1 MAVKIPIY
9 EQQTLP
15 RGMLEVNPN
24 PTRIIPA
31 TNLMPDAIGR
41 SVERMG
47 GALENLGAIAEKI
60 DNGEA
65 ATRAGDGISQATL
78 EWTQKFNQA
87 KTQAPLGA
95 SGFTDTLMKDF
106 NKFAQDSLNN
116 ETNEHGKA
124 LLTHGLSNL
133 RESLFSKSYDFEN
146 KSRVA
151 LRMSQLDN
159 TVQNWSKVVY
169 QDPSQYASAKTELM
183 RTISNMED
191 LDALQKVELLHKR
204 LPEIAQYATQG
215 YINQDPKAAYQTIR
229 QDEAYSPG
237 FEGAVKFTLK
247 HEGGLNPADTNGT
260 PSNFGINQQAHPGID
275 VKNLT
280 KEGAAEIYR
289 KEYWNGI
296 GGDKLASKDPKYA
309 MIAFDTAVVAGVGKA
324 KQLMAQ
330 ADGDPAKLLELRAD
344 FQSDLLK
351 RDPQKYGKYAQAWSN
366 RNREL
371 RNQVLPEGVP
381 HMTGQPFVDDLP
393 PDKMWTYQNLADTRY
408 KQVTAVDNQA
418 FKANLQNSIAMYSD
432 GVVDPNPL
440 PRDQFIQAFG
450 EEEGQRQFLQYQDTQ
465 QMGQNLS
472 QMQSM
477 SVEQIS
483 KTLEDNRPKPGANYQ
498 ESDKRFGLLSQAAAK
513 TVKLREEDPANYVLK
528 TSKPV
533 QDAYAVLSQT
543 LSNQSATISD
553 RQASAIAYANA
564 SMAEQTRLG
573 VSNPQLLSKPYID
586 SVQKT
591 FAGAQTGEAMVQN
604 VDGLSNLWGQ
614 YWPKVYSQ
622 LVKDKAIPQA
632 AMVIGSGMVGQAAN
646 DLAMASKIKED
657 DFLQGVPDSK
667 LVKQDVTMS
676 VDKALQPFRESMIG
690 ADGKQLTIGGTDT
703 FNVFYDETRRLA
715 LYYTSQ
721 GMSPSDAATKASN
734 ATVMDRYSFVTKG
747 GPYRVPKTVD
757 ADKVSEGAGYYLAN
771 IDPNNIEMPAT
782 LRKDRFVAQDVV
794 KSIKNNGYWVT
805 APDESGLVLFHAD
818 TRAPI
823 VNAQGKP
830 IQYTWQ
836 ELMNH
841 QKPDKAESSLGFGS
855 GLFFQ

>member
-15 RGMLEVNPN
+15 RGRLEINPN

-41 SVERMG
+41 SVERFG
-47 GALENLGAIAEKI
+47 GALENLSAFAEKI

-65 ATRAGDGISQATL
+65 ATRVGDGISKANL
-78 EWTQKFNQA
+78 EWTKRFNEA
-87 KTQAPLGA
+87 KTSAPLGA
-95 SGFTDTLMKDF
+95 SGFTDSLMEQF
-106 NKFAQDSLNN
+106 NKFAQDSLSN
-116 ETNEHGKA
+116 ETNEHGRT
-124 LLTHGLSNL
+124 LLSNGLNNL
-133 RESLFSKSYDFEN
+133 RESLFSKSYDFET
-146 KSRVA
+146 KSRIT
-151 LRMSQLDN
+151 LRTSQLDS
-159 TVQNWSKVVY
+159 TIQNWSKVVY
-169 QDPSQYASAKTELM
+169 QDPSQYGTAKTELM
-183 RTISNMED
+183 RTISNMDD
-191 LDALQKVELLHKR
+191 LDATQKVELLHKR

-215 YINQDPKAAYQTIR
+215 YINSDPKEAYQTIR
-229 QDEAYSPG
+229 QDEGYSPG

-247 HEGGLNPADTNGT
+247 HEGGLNVSDTNKT
-260 PSNFGINQQAHPGID
+260 PSNFGINQAAHPGID

-280 KEGAAEIYR
+280 KEGATDIYR

-296 GGDKLASKDPKYA
+296 GGDRLAAKDPKLA
-309 MIAFDTAVVAGVGKA
+309 MIAFDTAVIAGVSKA
-324 KQLMAQ
+324 KQFLDRS
-330 ADGDPAKLLELRAD
+330 DGDAAKYMEMRAD
-344 FQSDLLK
+344 FLSGLLK
-351 RDPQKYGKYAQAWSN
+351 SDPGKYGKYAQAWSN

-371 RNQVLPEGVP
+371 RNQLLPEGTP
-381 HMTGQPFVDDLP
+381 HMTGQSFVDDLP
-393 PDKMWTYQNLADTRY
+393 PEKMLTYQRMAETQF

-418 FKANLQNSIAMYSD
+418 FKANLQNSVAMYSD
-432 GVVDPNPL
+432 GVIDPNPL
-440 PRDQFIQAFG
+440 PKDQFVQAFG
-450 EEEGQRQFLQYQDTQ
+450 DEEGNRQYEQYVDLQD
-465 QMGQNLS
+465 MGQNLS

-477 SVEQIS
+477 SVSEIEE
-483 KTLEDNRPKPGANYQ
+483 TLQRNRAKPGPGYEAA
-498 ESDKRFGLLSQAAAK
+498 DKRFGIMQQAAARSI
-513 TVKLREEDPANYVLK
+513 KLREDDPANYVLK

-533 QDAYAVLSQT
+533 QDAYNVLSET
-543 LSNQSATISD
+543 LADQNANLGA

-573 VSNPQLLSKPYID
+573 VSSPQLLSKPYIE

-591 FAGAQTGEAMVQN
+591 FAQAQTGEAMVSN
-604 VDGLSNLWGQ
+604 VQGLENLWGQ

-622 LVKDKAIPQA
+622 LIKEKAIPQS

-667 LVKQDVTMS
+667 LVKQDVTMG

-690 ADGKQLTIGGTDT
+690 SDGKQLTIGGTDT

-715 LYYTSQ
+715 LYYASQ
-721 GMSPSDAATKASN
+721 GMSPNDAATKAAN
-734 ATVMDRYSFVTKG
+734 ATVMDRYSFVTRG
-747 GPYRVPKTVD
+747 GPYRVPKQLD

-771 IDPNNIEMPAT
+771 IDPANLQMPAT
-782 LRKDRFVAQDVV
+782 LRKDRFVMGDVA
-794 KSIKNNGYWVT
+794 KSIKSNGYWVT

-823 VNAQGKP
+823 IDANGKP

-836 ELMNH
+836 QLTNYS
-841 QKPDKAESSLGFGS
+841 KPQGKSDTTFGS